1 MKKVLLNVKLTDD
14 QLNKFKAVS
23 DELVFTDDLND
34 LDVEI
39 MIGDYKPQTL
49 INYPNLKLLMS
60 TSVGYDAYIKKG
72 VLNKQTVLCNAV
84 DVHTEEVAEH
94 MFALMIEMVKNLE
107 IYRDNQ
113 AKHLWHDEGKVKS
126 LSDLRVAVI
135 GLGNIGKHV
144 AKLCKAL
151 GMYVIGVKRQ
161 MIDKPDYIDELFLSS
176 DLEKAVSDVDVVLS
190 VLPGT
195 KENVHLFTLDLFK
208 KMKPDTILI
217 NAGRGNLIDTDVL
230 YEVLDKKIIKAIG
243 QDVFEKEPL
252 PEDSKLW
259 DLKNLV
265 ITPHMAGFFHL
276 DKAREKYVDICA
288 ENLRRYLN
296 NEELLNVVSERE
308 D

>member
-72 VLNKQTVLCNAV
+72 ILNKQTVLCNAV

-161 MIDKPDYIDELFLSS
+161 MIDKPDYIDELFLNS